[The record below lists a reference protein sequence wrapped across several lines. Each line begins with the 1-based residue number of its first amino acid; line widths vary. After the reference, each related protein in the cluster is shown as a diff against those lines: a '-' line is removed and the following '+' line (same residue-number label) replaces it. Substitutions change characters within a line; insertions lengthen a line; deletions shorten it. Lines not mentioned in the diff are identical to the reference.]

1 MKNGSVTSRAADVS
15 RRWAKTSKVIVVTTS
30 AVASAQVERTLVIT
44 AETSSALA
52 SREVTGLNKVM
63 SPVTAGTPTARHA
76 VLTAVMTPA
85 VLSTDRAQPAAD
97 RLRAVGASWLS
108 CTGTWTYSPDD
119 GPTFAWGHRGRP
131 IHGQRMSLANAI
143 A

>member
-15 RRWAKTSKVIVVTTS
+15 RRWVKTSKVIVVPTS

-63 SPVTAGTPTARHA
+63 SPVPAGTPAARQA
-76 VLTAVMTPA
+76 VLPAGVPHVVMGSDERRVGTEG
-85 VLSTDRAQPAAD
+85 VITCSTR
-97 RLRAVGASWLS
+97 W
-108 CTGTWTYSPDD
+108 SP
-119 GPTFAWGHRGRP
+119 
-131 IHGQRMSLANAI
+131 
-143 A
+143 